1 MGFYVGCVVSFV
13 NFLNGRAG
21 RRKCERGRRRR
32 GEAGNRGHGDSL
44 AKEIGVSTPA
54 PFSDSWEDDAPLD
67 LALKLLNGTY
77 RLLRLTPNDQTLGVR
92 LLTVSRFC
100 MVTEDLYGV
109 SLRRALTSANYESA
123 HPS

>member
-1 MGFYVGCVVSFV
+1 MDSYVGYDVSFV

-21 RRKCERGRRRR
+21 RRRCERGRGKR

-44 AKEIGVSTPA
+44 AKEIGVSIPA

-67 LALKLLNGTY
+67 LALKLLNATY
-77 RLLRLTPNDQTLGVR
+77 RILGLTPNDQT
-92 LLTVSRFC
+92 
-100 MVTEDLYGV
+100 YGV
-109 SLRRALTSANYESA
+109 SLRRALPSANYESA